1 MKIFNIFK
9 PSEENNKDVANNKD
23 VLENV
28 VENSLPEIADPEE
41 VEKISYYD
49 EFGKEHKVEKKKMDR
64 KKVKSWNKRKLE

>member
-9 PSEENNKDVANNKD
+9 PSEENNKDVADNKD

-28 VENSLPEIADPEE
+28 VENSLPEIAEPEE
-41 VEKISYYD
+41 VEKISYY
-49 EFGKEHKVEKKKMDR
+49 EKEVGR